1 MQIKTIYDKTDGIE
15 TSWYNSSTIVYSEF
29 NDKLFELVI
38 VFKKGR
44 TYKYKDVNTFDYI
57 QFRNGIGTDAS
68 QGLSFNKFIKKYDF
82 ERLDDTNLVD
92 LENKLAKIIADE
104 EKELNEY
111 VVTKTDFVKKRIA
124 FDFDGTLTNSMIQDL
139 VKNLTNVG
147 HEIFL
152 ITKRCEEFDGYMK
165 IKDTYPAH
173 IEQTEE
179 NYNSDLFDV
188 AKSLGIQKENVYFTC
203 GESKV
208 KLFRELK
215 IDLIF
220 DDEHD
225 NVEDLNSNGCLAIKI
240 IR

>member
-1 MQIKTIYDKTDGIE
+1 MQIKTTYNETEGIE
-15 TSWYNSSTIVYSEF
+15 KSWYNSSTIVYSVF

-82 ERLDDTNLVD
+82 ERMDDTNLID
-92 LENKLAKIIADE
+92 LENELAKIIAEE
-104 EKELNEY
+104 EKINEEQ
-111 VVTKTDFVKKRIA
+111 TPSKTDNIKKRIA
-124 FDFDGTLTNSMIQDL
+124 FDFDGTLTTLLIQDF

-152 ITKRCEEFDGYMK
+152 ITKRCEEFDGYLK
-165 IKDTYPAH
+165 IKDTYPVH
-173 IEQTEE
+173 EEQTEE
-179 NYNSDLFDV
+179 NYNNDLFDV